1 MRVTRRQLRQI
12 IRESMMPP
20 AGSKPS
26 KKASVPLES
35 LFRGNARYGLT
46 NDKAWFNLKK
56 DIDTIAKEIPGLEQ
70 KIRKILGPSPEPLP
84 PGWSPRDLYEFLG
97 THMRAVYKK
106 TRYKDPLPGEEAA
119 EHRRTTKGWGW
130 RMAMTQEWAEFGLDL
145 IRQAGIE
152 EEILNLN
159 RSLEEAEKDRLAK
172 EKAEKEAAEL
182 LRPQVPVDTNTG
194 TDLSVDAMGADDA
207 VDSVSGDATDPA
219 FLRQLAGWL
228 KKMDK
233 NPAIQTIMFNMD

>member
-12 IRESMMPP
+12 IRESMMLE
-20 AGSKPS
+20 AAEG
-26 KKASVPLES
+26 PLES

-46 NDKAWFNLKK
+46 NWERGFNFRD
-56 DIDTIAKEIPGLEQ
+56 DIVDTLAKEIPGLEQ
-70 KIRKILGPSPEPLP
+70 KIRKILGPSPRPPPPDAGPL
-84 PGWSPRDLYEFLG
+84 SFSEYLG
-97 THMRAVYKK
+97 THVRPIAKK
-106 TRYKDPLPGEEAA
+106 E
-119 EHRRTTKGWGW
+119 
-130 RMAMTQEWAEFGLDL
+130 QEWAEFGLDL

-159 RSLEEAEKDRLAK
+159 QSSEQAQKDRLAK
-172 EKAEKEAAEL
+172 EKAEKEAAKL
-182 LRPQVPVDTNTG
+182 SRPQVPIDANTG

-207 VDSVSGDATDPA
+207 IDSVSGDATDPA

-233 NPAIQTIMFNMD
+233 NPSVQMIMFNMD

>member
-12 IRESMMPP
+12 IRESM
-20 AGSKPS
+20 
-26 KKASVPLES
+26 KASVPLES

-46 NDKAWFNLKK
+46 NWLRGFNFRD
-56 DIDTIAKEIPGLEQ
+56 DIDTLAKEIPGLEQ
-70 KIRKILGPSPEPLP
+70 KIRKILGPSPKGPVP
-84 PGWSPRDLYEFLG
+84 PGGDHSFSEFFG
-97 THMRAVYKK
+97 THVRAI
-106 TRYKDPLPGEEAA
+106 
-119 EHRRTTKGWGW
+119 TKNP
-130 RMAMTQEWAEFGLDL
+130 AMTQEWAEFGLDL

-159 RSLEEAEKDRLAK
+159 QSSEEAEKDRLAK

-182 LRPQVPVDTNTG
+182 PRPQVPIDANTG

-233 NPAIQTIMFNMD
+233 NPSVQMIMFNMD

>member
-1 MRVTRRQLRQI
+1 MAT
-12 IRESMMPP
+12 
-20 AGSKPS
+20 GSE
-26 KKASVPLES
+26 PLES
-35 LFRGNARYGLT
+35 LFRGYARYGLT
-46 NDKAWFNLKK
+46 NWERGFNFRD
-56 DIDTIAKEIPGLEQ
+56 DIDTLVKEIPGLEQ
-70 KIRKILGPSPEPLP
+70 KMRKILGPSPKGPVPE
-84 PGWSPRDLYEFLG
+84 GGDHSFSEFFG
-97 THMRAVYKK
+97 THVRPVAKK
-106 TRYKDPLPGEEAA
+106 E
-119 EHRRTTKGWGW
+119 
-130 RMAMTQEWAEFGLDL
+130 QEWAEFGLDL

-159 RSLEEAEKDRLAK
+159 QSSKEAQKDRLAK

-182 LRPQVPVDTNTG
+182 HRPQVPIDANTG

-233 NPAIQTIMFNMD
+233 NPSVQMIMFNMD